1 MTIEEAGRRYE
12 IPMEIIREYEDLKLC
27 SQRKSDRREGQYDE
41 EDIKRLSMIMALH
54 DAGFTEEDVESYMRL
69 LQEGEHTREERLE
82 MINRHRSET
91 LHEIHFKQN
100 QLDRLDYLRYIIQKK
115 CI

>member
-41 EDIKRLSMIMALH
+41 EDIKRLSMIMTLH

-69 LQEGEHTREERLE
+69 LQEGEHTRE
-82 MINRHRSET
+82 
-91 LHEIHFKQN
+91 IHFKQN